1 MQHFVFAV
9 LILVTSLDRTKGLDQ
24 TSCRSPGENMAMP
37 WFQLRTRR
45 DNTGGAASSP
55 NKIKRTD
62 DEGRLRNSASQGRN
76 KNIAL
81 VALQD
86 T

>member
-1 MQHFVFAV
+1 MQHFVFSV
-9 LILVTSLDRTKGLDQ
+9 LIFVASLDGTKGLDQ
-24 TSCRSPGENMAMP
+24 TSLRSPGENMAMS

-45 DNTGGAASSP
+45 DNTGEVANSR
-55 NKIKRTD
+55 NKLIRRD
-62 DEGRLRNSASQGRN
+62 DEGRLRNAASQVRN
-76 KNIAL
+76 KNIAV